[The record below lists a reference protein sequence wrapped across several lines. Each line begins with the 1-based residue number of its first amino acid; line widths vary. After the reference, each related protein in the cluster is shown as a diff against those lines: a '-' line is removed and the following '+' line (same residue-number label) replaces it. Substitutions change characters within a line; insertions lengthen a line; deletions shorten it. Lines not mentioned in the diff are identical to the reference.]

1 MRTNKPPSKNL
12 VDACKRLRD
21 QVLQEEHEFATV
33 EVGFIDPAMAQ
44 IAKWQEYGWVQRV
57 TKKQTWWFKN
67 MGGVKSPPK
76 AGSSLVLPPRPFMR
90 DSCRAYADK
99 WSHVFANE
107 MRMRYDMPS
116 ALIAV
121 GKRAQEDIQDTIK
134 QGGTPDHKYA
144 PRSKLTQELY
154 QAAGKGHKSD
164 GTGGNSGDKPLF
176 RSGQMYGAVSY
187 QLGKR

>member
-44 IAKWQEYGWVQRV
+44 IAKWQEYGWTQRV
-57 TKKQTWWFKN
+57 KPSQAGWFKYKS
-67 MGGVKSPPK
+67 GVKDPPGIG
-76 AGSSLVLPPRPFMR
+76 ATLVLPPRPFMR
-90 DSCRAYADK
+90 DTFRTYADH
-99 WSHVFANE
+99 WSHVFASE
-107 MRMRYDMPS
+107 MRLHYNLPA

-121 GKRAQEDIQDTIK
+121 GIRASENLQDTIAN
-134 QGGTPDHKYA
+134 GGTPDHKYA
-144 PRSKLTQELY
+144 PRSKLTQEIY
-154 QAAGKGHKSD
+154 AAANQGHKTD
-164 GTGGNSGDKPLF
+164 GTGTGQGSQPLT
-176 RSGQMYGAVSY
+176 RTGKMGKAVSY